1 VDRNLDTIF
10 RSERSSPDT
19 KRAFLKQIATAIS
32 HLHANGFVHG
42 DIKLLNAV
50 RYQGSLRLMDLD
62 ASVKISSKQNKTYI
76 GAKSSSGVLPPE
88 MIASIKNNEDFKK
101 FNTYF
106 EEMKGIDID
115 PEQWKKVQAK
125 KNKR

>member
-1 VDRNLDTIF
+1 
-10 RSERSSPDT
+10 
-19 KRAFLKQIATAIS
+19 
-32 HLHANGFVHG
+32 
-42 DIKLLNAV
+42 
-50 RYQGSLRLMDLD
+50 MDLD

-125 KNKR
+125 KKQKITRKRMLSRHFVASKRKKKGLMK